1 MTAID
6 LWTLDLTEWLC
17 RRIQMLTGRTNV
29 WLAAQLTN
37 LSIVVYF
44 VWVAMTVRVIS
55 GEISGLVGVAVGVF
69 SIGVLYLLSQ
79 TVFRVPIEASENNAF
94 RRVAQ
99 GLRNPRRVRDA
110 QLRISFVTLSLL
122 LLYPFL
128 FLRIADRV
136 PFPLLGYPL
145 VVLTTIVLYML
156 ACDPLPPSAVK
167 VSVPHREPARAPS
180 PAADSPQ
187 RAASPRSAA

>member
-17 RRIQMLTGRTNV
+17 RRIQLLTGRTNV

-44 VWVAMTVRVIS
+44 VWVVMTVRVIS
-55 GEISGLVGVAVGVF
+55 GEISGLVGMAVAVF
-69 SIGVLYLLSQ
+69 SSGVLYLLTQ
-79 TVFRVPIEASENNAF
+79 TVFRVPIETSENEAY
-94 RRVAQ
+94 RRVAN

-128 FLRIADRV
+128 FLRINDRV

-145 VVLTTIVLYML
+145 VVLTTVVLYVL
-156 ACDPLPPSAVK
+156 ACDPLPPSAATER
-167 VSVPHREPARAPS
+167 VPQGEPARAPS
-180 PAADSPQ
+180 PAVDSSQ
-187 RAASPRSAA
+187 RG